1 MAQYNNPYSA
11 FPGARART
19 RADHDWPPSRPG
31 RDPETHRIWT
41 PAFAGD
47 SGKGVARFEGYAARY
62 NEPDLNG
69 DIIEPGA
76 FAKTLRN
83 RTAPVRM
90 LYQHASDTPIGRWT
104 GFRETSA
111 GLIATGELLL
121 ASQKA
126 RDIFALIAGGALDGL
141 SIGYRTIRARKFNG
155 AKGRRIVEADLWE
168 VSIVTFPM
176 AARARITH
184 IESDGTEVPRKT
196 PARPGVSPPEAHITH
211 ASSPE
216 ARLARA
222 GACVIAGALPPSGRR
237 AFSHPL
243 LSARHF
249 ASAVRDAASI
259 LSVNGVYE

>member
-1 MAQYNNPYSA
+1 MNEKHTA
-11 FPGARART
+11 T
-19 RADHDWPPSRPG
+19 
-31 RDPETHRIWT
+31 I
-41 PAFAGD
+41 
-47 SGKGVARFEGYAARY
+47 EGYAARY
-62 NEPDLNG
+62 HEPDLNG

-76 FAKTLRN
+76 FAKSLRN

-104 GFRETSA
+104 GFRETSE
-111 GLIATGELLL
+111 GLVANGEILLSS
-121 ASQKA
+121 AKA
-126 RDIFALIAGGALDGL
+126 RDVHALIIGGALDGL
-141 SIGYRTIRARKFNG
+141 SIGYRTIRARKIPG
-155 AKGRRIVEADLWE
+155 GKGRRIVEAELWE

-184 IESDGTEVPRKT
+184 IESDGTEPSRKA
-196 PARPGVSPPEAHITH
+196 PARPGVSSPEAQITP
-211 ASSPE
+211 ATSPE

-222 GACVIAGALPPSGRR
+222 GAGVIAGGLPPSGRR

-243 LSARHF
+243 LNARHF